1 MGQSMRSNQ
10 LIRAVI
16 GFLAGG
22 FLGVGVSCVAML
34 LYNQILT
41 WTGRAPV
48 TITWT
53 SVLPLGIL
61 VGVSMAINMTNRL
74 FSD

>member
-1 MGQSMRSNQ
+1 MRVNQ

-22 FLGVGVSCVAML
+22 FLGVGVSCVGML
-34 LYNQILT
+34 LYNQLVV
-41 WTGRAPV
+41 WTGHAPLA
-48 TITWT
+48 ITWS

-74 FSD
+74 FHD